1 MKLNYLKSIILGS
14 TFLLALGSCSVA
26 TETVEFEAPSQ
37 TFEFEDIYEG
47 GGNAATVESNMK
59 ELLASDE
66 TLSKDNIESAILKGF
81 TVSKNDSLGLSEVRG
96 IKISLMCDELDMIDV
111 ALKSGMSETGSTV
124 ELEILK
130 DVDVSEYLAKDIVYV
145 IMDTDY
151 TVDKESIEK
160 FEVGIKFGIEVE
172 KK

>member
-14 TFLLALGSCSVA
+14 TLLVALGSCSVA
-26 TETVEFEAPSQ
+26 TETVEFEAPVQ

-47 GGNAATVESNMK
+47 GGNTATVEINMK
-59 ELLASDE
+59 ELLAANES
-66 TLSKDNIESAILKGF
+66 LSQDNMESAVLKGF
-81 TVSKNDSLGLSEVRG
+81 TVSKNDSLALSELKG

-111 ALKSGMSETGSTV
+111 ALKTGMTETGNTV

-130 DVDVSEYLAKDIVYV
+130 DVDVSEYLSKDIVYV

-151 TVDKESIEK
+151 AVDKETIEK
-160 FEVGIKFGIEVE
+160 FEVGINFGIEVE